1 MWKKRMLCVALAVC
15 ALALTGCQQ
24 REVFDTLPPVTD
36 PPAEN
41 NASQPEEQNLFGSTE
56 VGTTNFDDGSYDPA
70 SEEGGDWEPV
80 DEQAGDN
87 TGAAEETAAPV
98 MQSEYAG
105 ATPVL
110 IDPIDKPTPT
120 PLPQLTLAYTTYEA
134 NALHLTFEGP
144 AGWTVDESEADTYRL
159 TNPDG
164 SMDYAATLTVR
175 AIPVN
180 RQYSKSELT
189 KEVKGMLD
197 TLNASG
203 EFSRFEPS
211 NTADRTFLSNTGVY
225 ANYKAVT
232 KEGTLIAGRLI
243 VTCVNKTLY
252 TLHVS
257 YPRGY
262 TEFYV
267 ENVYDKFRHSVKL
280 T

>member
-1 MWKKRMLCVALAVC
+1 MKRKRILCLALAIC
-15 ALALTGCQQ
+15 ALVLTGCQQ
-24 REVFDTLPPVTD
+24 REVVDTLPPVTD
-36 PPAEN
+36 PPAESSGN
-41 NASQPEEQNLFGSTE
+41 TQAEEQNLFGSTE
-56 VGTTNFDDGSYDPA
+56 VEAVDFDDGTYDPA
-70 SEEGGDWEPV
+70 SEEGGEWEPV
-80 DEQAGDN
+80 DEPE
-87 TGAAEETAAPV
+87 TVAANAAETAAPT

-105 ATPVL
+105 ATPVV

-120 PLPQLTLAYTTYEA
+120 PLPALNFTYVTYEA

-144 AGWTVDESEADTYRL
+144 AGWVPDESEADTYKL
-159 TNPDG
+159 TNPDP

-180 RQYSKSELT
+180 KQYSKSDLT

-197 TLNASG
+197 TLSASG
-203 EFSRFEPS
+203 AFQRFEPS
-211 NTADRTFLSNTGVY
+211 NTADRAFLGNNGVY
-225 ANYKAVT
+225 ANYKGVT
-232 KEGTLIAGRLI
+232 TEGAQNAGRLI

-280 T
+280 N

>member
-1 MWKKRMLCVALAVC
+1 MWKKRVLCLALVIC
-15 ALALTGCQQ
+15 ALMLTGCQQ
-24 REVFDTLPPVTD
+24 KEVFDTIPRVTD
-36 PPAEN
+36 PPASEGAQAGN
-41 NASQPEEQNLFGSTE
+41 QDLFGSTE
-56 VGTTNFDDGSYDPA
+56 VGATDFDDGSYDPA

-80 DEQAGDN
+80 DEPGNGTASG
-87 TGAAEETAAPV
+87 ETAAPTV
-98 MQSEYAG
+98 QSDYAG
-105 ATPVL
+105 ATPLL

-120 PLPQLTLAYTTYEA
+120 PLPTLRFTYVTYTA
-134 NALHLTFEGP
+134 SALHLSFEAP
-144 AGWTVDESEADTYRL
+144 ADWTVDESEADTYKL
-159 TNPDG
+159 TNPDT
-164 SMDYAATLTVR
+164 SMDYAASLTVR

-180 RQYSKSELT
+180 KQYSKSELT

-197 TLNASG
+197 TLSASG
-203 EFSRFEPS
+203 EYSKFEPS

-225 ANYKAVT
+225 ANYKAVLND
-232 KEGTLIAGRLI
+232 GTLIAGRII

-252 TLHVS
+252 TLHVT